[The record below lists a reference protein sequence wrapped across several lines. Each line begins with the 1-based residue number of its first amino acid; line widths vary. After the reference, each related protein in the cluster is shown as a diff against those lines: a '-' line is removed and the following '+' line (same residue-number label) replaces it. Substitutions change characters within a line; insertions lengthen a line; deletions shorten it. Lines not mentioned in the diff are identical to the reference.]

1 MLVTD
6 ILWSARNDYL
16 DDVVLPYRWSDDE
29 LLRHLNKTLNEW
41 CRETGCIRDT
51 TTEAICKH
59 LLLCNKHTYPLD
71 SRITEIHTPCNIIN
85 INAIADTVTHK
96 YVHVKTDAWAD
107 DNLSNWRTATGD
119 TSYLIADYGTNNFRT
134 IYYGSDDDGYWTASV
149 AVPITFV
156 AATKTITHV
165 GGLFS
170 SLLVAGDQVVISATT
185 SNGTTLVPSTFTVVT
200 VASDSFTVS
209 ETVVNETSTG
219 GIIQKVMN
227 TLWLTVSRLP
237 LAQLTTGGIL
247 TETPEI
253 SSAYHPYLVD
263 GILREAYQK
272 QDSQCFDKQKATEYR
287 QLFELDKRRAKATRD
302 WLRDSNETAIPRLG
316 SL

>member
-29 LLRHLNKTLNEW
+29 LLRHLNKALNEW

-51 TTEAICKH
+51 TTESICKIP
-59 LLLCNKHTYPLD
+59 LLAYQHTYPID

-85 INAIADTVTHK
+85 INTIADTTNHK
-96 YVHVKTDAWAD
+96 RVEVKTDAWAD
-107 DNLSNWRTATGD
+107 DHLSSWRIGTGD
-119 TSYLIADYGTNNFRT
+119 TSYLIPDYGTNNLR
-134 IYYGSDDDGYWTASV
+134 IVYYGAKTDGYWAASV
-149 AVPITFV
+149 DVPITFT
-156 AATKTITHV
+156 APSTITNV
-165 GGLFS
+165 GGIFS
-170 SLLVAGDQVVISATT
+170 SLLIAGDQVVISATT
-185 SNGTTLVPSTFTVVT
+185 LNGTTLVPKTFTVAT
-200 VASDSFTVS
+200 IASDSFTVS
-209 ETVVNETSTG
+209 EAIANEASTT

-237 LAQLTTGGIL
+237 LLQLTTGGIL

-253 SSAYHPYLVD
+253 SAAYHPYLVD

-287 QLFELDKRRAKATRD
+287 QLFELDKRRAKAARD
-302 WLRDSNETAIPRLG
+302 WLRDSSETAIPRLG